1 MQSNIIDA
9 FQIMLLGM
17 SVVVL
22 FLIILI
28 FVMKVIGIII
38 YQIDSI
44 NSNDLDDSNNNI
56 KRSKKDINEE
66 EKKIALAIALAREHI
81 NKK

>member
-1 MQSNIIDA
+1 
-9 FQIMLLGM
+9 M

-56 KRSKKDINEE
+56 KRSKKDINNEE